1 MKNKIYSVINEFL
14 DSYVIEG
21 VNPQQF
27 LNYLNTDED
36 NFKLIYHKIY
46 RKLTIEG
53 VSFESKELTEC
64 LVDSIRD
71 KIALLNDLNQ
81 GKPAL
86 PETIIT
92 QHPAN
97 TLNENQS
104 NFSEY
109 IEVLN
114 QLAANNKIQ
123 LLKRIDNNT
132 YSFNVGIHQN
142 KISNKNEVILTLK
155 IDKNGEGYNSFDFLP
170 SDIENLIKN
179 QFSY

>member
-97 TLNENQS
+97 TLNEAIVWDGKYLQFGDKS
-104 NFSEY
+104 YSS
-109 IEVLN
+109 IP
-114 QLAANNKIQ
+114 ANNDDYSILFSNGTEEVKIYRQ
-123 LLKRIDNNT
+123 KDGKIYGDFNNYDKIFDNE
-132 YSFNVGIHQN
+132 IAL
-142 KISNKNEVILTLK
+142 I
-155 IDKNGEGYNSFDFLP
+155 DFLNTNRY
-170 SDIENLIKN
+170 SYLGIEDE
-179 QFSY
+179 